1 MKGKNKVMGIIT
13 ENIDAHPYTG
23 TRNVKG
29 KLRVKTHED
38 APYLDN
44 FFNGHPNVEQIQNIT
59 RGKEYEVIK
68 VEGFG
73 DGEDITIIDDAG
85 EEQEL
90 GDFFFEEIE

>member
-1 MKGKNKVMGIIT
+1 MSVIT
-13 ENIDAHPYTG
+13 ENIDVHPYTG
-23 TRNVKG
+23 IRNVKG
-29 KLRVKTHED
+29 KVRVKTHEE

-44 FFNGHPNVEQIQNIT
+44 FFNGHPNIEQIQNIT

-73 DGEDITIIDDAG
+73 DAEDITIIDDIG